1 MRVSSVRGFEYQK
14 PLFSVPI
21 KSIAAIRNICGEF
34 AELCTS
40 KQTGAQRLKT
50 DSRAA
55 ICPDLRVSENVWIES
70 KSAGSSKCVI
80 VYQHRHQKESEFVL
94 LGNSL
99 FYWVWSHRSRFGD
112 LTSVEEVRQRWA
124 GGLECLYVIGFPSL
138 SRMLQSPTMVLNSHY
153 YSNHRKDSFRGYG
166 WKVYLRDIRA
176 NSVPVGVTSPMS
188 VRGVSVPSVP
198 VFLFV

>member
-1 MRVSSVRGFEYQK
+1 MRVSSIRGSEYQR

-21 KSIAAIRNICGEF
+21 RSVATIRNICGEF

-50 DSRAA
+50 DSRAV

-99 FYWVWSHRSRFGD
+99 FYWVWSHRTRFGD
-112 LTSVEEVRQRWA
+112 LTSVDEIQQRWA
-124 GGLECLYVIGFPSL
+124 SGLECLYVIGFSAL
-138 SRMLQSPTMVLNSHY
+138 SGMLQSPTMVLNSYY
-153 YSNHRKDSFRGYG
+153 YSNHKKDSFRGQG
-166 WKVYLRDIRA
+166 WKICLREVRAKSIPIGVTFPMDIR
-176 NSVPVGVTSPMS
+176 GI
-188 VRGVSVPSVP
+188 SVPSVP
-198 VFLFV
+198 VFLFA